1 MALLEKVNEL
11 NNKQRLLILVAVI
24 AVIGV
29 LFYLYPVKKAQTEIA
44 GLTSRL
50 TAVQGELQGL
60 QAIAAKLPEFRAT
73 IESLQK
79 QLADLRTKL
88 PQDKDI
94 PLLLK
99 SISEAGTGSGMH
111 FDLFRPQGEVKK
123 EYYSE
128 LPVNITVRGPF
139 HSMVTFMDK
148 IAHLPRIVNITS
160 FNFAGSKEEGGYL
173 FVTGTGMATTYRY
186 NEKS

>member
-1 MALLEKVNEL
+1 MALLERINDL
-11 NNKQRLLILVAVI
+11 NNKQRLLILVAII

-29 LFYLYPVKKAQTEIA
+29 LFYLYPFKNSRTEIA

-73 IESLQK
+73 IVSLQK

-94 PLLLK
+94 PLLLR
-99 SISEAGTGSGMH
+99 SISEAGTDSGMH
-111 FDLFRPQGEVKK
+111 FDLFRPQGEIRKD
-123 EYYSE
+123 YYSE
-128 LPVNITVRGPF
+128 LPVNIAVRGPF
-139 HSMVTFMDK
+139 HSMVAFMDR

-160 FNFAGSKEEGGYL
+160 FSFAGAKEEGGYL